1 MLIVRGGVILSKTE
15 YNNFGQK
22 LAFHTAPTL
31 LGIKCASL
39 VSLSSAEF
47 DLDFHT
53 QYFNRRAAAKGLKS
67 SILCSCNN
75 RALMLV
81 YSERLLNKRLSDNA
95 VRSVLAEYG
104 YSENFSLEECL
115 DRLSVRIRESESFPH
130 EIGIFLGYPVEDVV
144 GFIENKGENFKLC
157 GTWKVYG
164 NVENAKRT
172 FSNYVKCRAYLCNKL
187 NEGADIYQALKIS

>member
-1 MLIVRGGVILSKTE
+1 MLIMCGGDFLSKAE
-15 YNNFGQK
+15 YDNFGEK

-81 YSERLLNKRLSDNA
+81 YSERLLNKRLSD
-95 VRSVLAEYG
+95 S
-104 YSENFSLEECL
+104 
-115 DRLSVRIRESESFPH
+115 
-130 EIGIFLGYPVEDVV
+130 GIFLIKSYLMLTTKYVQ
-144 GFIENKGENFKLC
+144 IYKYFK
-157 GTWKVYG
+157 T
-164 NVENAKRT
+164 A
-172 FSNYVKCRAYLCNKL
+172 
-187 NEGADIYQALKIS
+187 